1 MTSESIS
8 SARVRHRL
16 LYWAAVAVALLS
28 CTLLTYSEIGRFL
41 FSGTLLLKTV
51 RLSFPSMIAVTL
63 LLLVAPLSLLRRTR
77 GSPFHVTVAAS
88 VALWLV
94 CGRAVGLSW
103 DGEFRSG
110 WFFCATHNAVVLARP
125 SPRSRRLSCGLELP
139 TSSPLDHRA
148 PPEPPSTPA
157 HSRGPFS
164 DVLHSRFAQSI
175 RLHHQV
181 VIPQIASPRL
191 RLGI

>member
-110 WFFCATHNAVVLARP
+110 WFFCATQSYSLVQARDPDDFLAAW
-125 SPRSRRLSCGLELP
+125 SCQ
-139 TSSPLDHRA
+139 RA
-148 PPEPPSTPA
+148 PLWTIELHRSHHQP
-157 HSRGPFS
+157 RRIVVGPFLMS
-164 DVLHSRFAQSI
+164 STVDLLNQYGCTI
-175 RLHHQV
+175 R
-181 VIPQIASPRL
+181 
-191 RLGI
+191 

>member
-1 MTSESIS
+1 MLDSLRSRS
-8 SARVRHRL
+8 RRPAAPARQSRPGYNSAPNPRL
-16 LYWAAVAVALLS
+16 ER
-28 CTLLTYSEIGRFL
+28 TGGR
-41 FSGTLLLKTV
+41 S
-51 RLSFPSMIAVTL
+51 
-63 LLLVAPLSLLRRTR
+63 
-77 GSPFHVTVAAS
+77 S

-94 CGRAVGLSW
+94 FGRAVGLSW
-103 DGEFRSG
+103 GGEFCSG
-110 WFFCATHNAVVLARP
+110 CFFCATHNAVVLARP

-191 RLGI
+191 RRGI